1 MTQVEYH
8 NIEKE
13 QEKLQFQPL
22 VNSKMPTVLQILP
35 ALVTGGVER
44 GTLDITSAIVN
55 AGGRAIVVSTGGP
68 MTYELKR
75 LGGEHIELPVASK
88 NPFII
93 WRNAAR
99 LVELVDVE
107 KVDIIHAR
115 SRAPAW
121 SGWLAANRTGTPFVT
136 TFHGTYGHANPM
148 KHYYNSVMTRGDAVI
163 AISGFIAGH
172 IRQVYGV
179 PTSKISLIPRGIDL
193 SRFNIKTVSKERIV
207 NQAIKWRLP
216 DGIPV
221 IMLPGRLTRWKGQMV
236 LIKAIK
242 QLKHRNFQCLIVGSD
257 QGREYYRQELDN
269 EIAKNGLV
277 DVVHVIDNCDD
288 MPAAY
293 MLTDVVISASTE
305 PEAFGRVAAEA
316 QALGRLVIATDHGGA
331 RETVIDGKTGW
342 LAPPGDAN
350 ALSEIIENVLA
361 QTLEERQ
368 KFSERAIQHIR
379 ESYSNVSMG
388 NKTIQVYNNLLSSNK
403 TNSIINKEKL

>member
-1 MTQVEYH
+1 MA
-8 NIEKE
+8 
-13 QEKLQFQPL
+13 
-22 VNSKMPTVLQILP
+22 NSKIPTVLQILP

-44 GTLDITSAIVN
+44 GTVDIASAIVD
-55 AGGRAIVVSTGGP
+55 AGGRALVVSAGGP

-75 LGGEHIELPVASK
+75 LGGEHIELPVSSK
-88 NPFII
+88 NPII
-93 WRNAAR
+93 MWRNAAR
-99 LVELVDVE
+99 LVELVKKE

-121 SGWLAANRTGTPFVT
+121 SGWLAANRTGIPFVT
-136 TFHGTYGHANPM
+136 TFHGTYGYANPM
-148 KHYYNSVMTRGDAVI
+148 KHYYNSVMTRGDVVI

-179 PTSKISLIPRGIDL
+179 PIAKISVIPRGINL
-193 SRFNIKTVSKERIV
+193 SKFDITTVSKERIV

-236 LIKAIK
+236 LIDAIK

-257 QGREYYRQELDN
+257 QGREHYRRELDN
-269 EIAKNGLV
+269 EIAKCGLA
-277 DVVHVIDNCDD
+277 DQVHLIDNCDD

-293 MLTDVVISASTE
+293 MLSDIVISASTE

-342 LAPPGDAN
+342 LAPPGNAD
-350 ALSEIIENVLA
+350 ALSKIIEKVLS

-368 KFSERAIQHIR
+368 IFSERAMKHIR
-379 ESYSNVSMG
+379 DRYSNVDMS
-388 NKTIQVYNNLLSSNK
+388 NKTIEVYNNLLSSRK
-403 TNSIINKEKL
+403 TN

>member
-1 MTQVEYH
+1 M
-8 NIEKE
+8 
-13 QEKLQFQPL
+13 QFEPL
-22 VNSKMPTVLQILP
+22 GNSKLPTVLQILP

-44 GTLDITSAIVN
+44 GSVDIAGAIVN
-55 AGGRAIVVSTGGP
+55 AGGRAIVVSAGGP
-68 MTYELKR
+68 MTHELKR
-75 LGGEHIELPVASK
+75 LGGEHIELPVDSK
-88 NPFII
+88 NPFIM

-99 LVELVDVE
+99 LAELVEVE

-136 TFHGTYGHANPM
+136 TFHGTYGHANPI
-148 KHYYNSVMTRGDAVI
+148 KHYYNSVMTRGDVVI

-179 PTSKISLIPRGIDL
+179 PIAKISVIPRGIDL
-193 SRFNIKTVSKERIV
+193 SKFSITTVSKERIV

-216 DGIPV
+216 DGIPI

-236 LIKAIK
+236 LIEAIK

-257 QGREYYRQELDN
+257 QGREHYRQELDN
-269 EIAKNGLV
+269 QIIKCGLA

-293 MLTDVVISASTE
+293 MLTDIVISASTE

-342 LAPPGDAN
+342 LAPPGDAK
-350 ALSEIIENVLA
+350 ALSELIENVLA
-361 QTLEERQ
+361 QTLAERQ
-368 KFSERAIQHIR
+368 KFSERAIEHIQER
-379 ESYSNVSMG
+379 YSNDNMS
-388 NKTIQVYNNLLSSNK
+388 NKTIRVYNNLLSSARLN
-403 TNSIINKEKL
+403 TNFYKDGS